1 MISQKEKLVFGI
13 LYSLFALALVVCGI
27 MNIITGAWG
36 LAVFVLGV
44 SAFDIWQ
51 AIESF
56 RYWFRYKEA
65 TTFLP
70 FQPHQPKNTRPS
82 SRCKLHRCSLICR
95 FPRRIRSASL
105 PV

>member
-56 RYWFRYKEA
+56 RHWFRYKETMA
-65 TTFLP
+65 WKPVADEDEDETFDDIYDDLDEDI
-70 FQPHQPKNTRPS
+70 NGEE
-82 SRCKLHRCSLICR
+82 
-95 FPRRIRSASL
+95 
-105 PV
+105 

>member
-13 LYSLFALALVVCGI
+13 LYAIFALVLVVCGI
-27 MNIITGAWG
+27 MNIVTGSWG

-56 RYWFRYKEA
+56 RYWFRYQEVMKSVA
-65 TTFLP
+65 TEDEDEDVFDGDTFEDILDEDI
-70 FQPHQPKNTRPS
+70 NGDE
-82 SRCKLHRCSLICR
+82 I
-95 FPRRIRSASL
+95 
-105 PV
+105 

>member
-27 MNIITGAWG
+27 MNIVTGAWG

-65 TTFLP
+65 TKGNRVKVSVYDEAFEDIFDEDVNGDETLE
-70 FQPHQPKNTRPS
+70 N
-82 SRCKLHRCSLICR
+82 
-95 FPRRIRSASL
+95 
-105 PV
+105 

>member
-56 RYWFRYKEA
+56 RSWFRYQE
-65 TTFLP
+65 T
-70 FQPHQPKNTRPS
+70 
-82 SRCKLHRCSLICR
+82 
-95 FPRRIRSASL
+95 IRTSPIFDDDEEEL
-105 PV
+105 ETIYDYTEEDLKDME

>member
-27 MNIITGAWG
+27 MNIVTGSWG

-44 SAFDIWQ
+44 GAFDIWQ

-65 TTFLP
+65 TKGYRTKVGVYDEAFEDIFDEDVNGDDETLE
-70 FQPHQPKNTRPS
+70 
-82 SRCKLHRCSLICR
+82 I
-95 FPRRIRSASL
+95 
-105 PV
+105 

>member
-27 MNIITGAWG
+27 MNIVTGSWG

-65 TTFLP
+65 T
-70 FQPHQPKNTRPS
+70 KG
-82 SRCKLHRCSLICR
+82 CR
-95 FPRRIRSASL
+95 TKVGVYDEAFEDIFDEDVNGDETL
-105 PV
+105 EN

>member
-13 LYSLFALALVVCGI
+13 LYSFFALALVVCGI

-56 RYWFRYKEA
+56 RHWFRYQEAIRKSPIFDDDKEELE
-65 TTFLP
+65 TIYDYTEEDL
-70 FQPHQPKNTRPS
+70 KDME
-82 SRCKLHRCSLICR
+82 
-95 FPRRIRSASL
+95 
-105 PV
+105 

>member
-27 MNIITGAWG
+27 MNIVTGSWG

-65 TTFLP
+65 TRGCRAKVGVYDEVFEDVFDEDVNGDDETFE
-70 FQPHQPKNTRPS
+70 
-82 SRCKLHRCSLICR
+82 I
-95 FPRRIRSASL
+95 
-105 PV
+105 

>member
-27 MNIITGAWG
+27 MNIATGAWG

-56 RYWFRYKEA
+56 RHWFRYKEA
-65 TTFLP
+65 T
-70 FQPHQPKNTRPS
+70 KG
-82 SRCKLHRCSLICR
+82 CR
-95 FPRRIRSASL
+95 AKVCVYDEAFEDIFDEDVNGDETL
-105 PV
+105 EN

>member
-65 TTFLP
+65 MAWKPVADEDEDETFDDIYDDLDEDI
-70 FQPHQPKNTRPS
+70 NGEE
-82 SRCKLHRCSLICR
+82 
-95 FPRRIRSASL
+95 
-105 PV
+105 

>member
-27 MNIITGAWG
+27 MNIVTGSWG

-65 TTFLP
+65 TKGCRTKVGVYDEVFEDIFDEDVNGDDETFE
-70 FQPHQPKNTRPS
+70 
-82 SRCKLHRCSLICR
+82 I
-95 FPRRIRSASL
+95 
-105 PV
+105 